1 MRDGTSVV
9 KVGGS
14 LVAEGGRLRRLLG
27 GLADGAEGPVVIVPG
42 GGALAEAVRTTQAAL
57 GFPDPL
63 AHRLALGAMAG
74 MARIFAALEPRLAVT
89 GDPAA
94 SLAAGGVPVWD
105 PSALE
110 AGHPEIPESW
120 DVTSDSLA
128 LWLATRL
135 AATAC
140 LLVKA
145 VDPAPG
151 AGPAELARSGLV
163 DAAFP
168 AFAARFPGRIVLRG
182 PGGDRPCCAAPAA
195 ACTAP
200 AAERAA

>member
-1 MRDGTSVV
+1 MSHELSVV

-14 LVAEGGRLRRLLG
+14 LAAERDRVRRILG
-27 GLADGAEGPVVIVPG
+27 ALADGAEGPVVIVPG
-42 GGALAEAVRTTQAAL
+42 GGELAEAVRATQAAL
-57 GFPDPL
+57 GFPDSL
-63 AHRLALGAMAG
+63 AHRLALRAMAG
-74 MARIFAALEPRLAVT
+74 MARIFAALEPRLTVT
-89 GDPAA
+89 DDPAA
-94 SLAAGGVPVWD
+94 VLAAGGVPVWD
-105 PSALE
+105 PCALE

-135 AATAC
+135 GAGTC
-140 LLVKA
+140 LLVKSA
-145 VDPAPG
+145 DPALG

-182 PGGDRPCCAAPAA
+182 PGVDRPCRP
-195 ACTAP
+195 AP